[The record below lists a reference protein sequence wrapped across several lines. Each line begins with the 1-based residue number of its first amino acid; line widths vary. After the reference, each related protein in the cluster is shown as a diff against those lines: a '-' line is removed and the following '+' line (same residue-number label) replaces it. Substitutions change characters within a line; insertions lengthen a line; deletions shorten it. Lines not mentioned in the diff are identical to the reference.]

1 MNEEQAPARA
11 GSENNEGLQRNDFR
25 TVLDLVEPGSRVL
38 DLGCGDG
45 TLLQLLRARKQA
57 SGYGVEMDQRLI
69 MECIARGLSVFQG
82 NLDEGLRDFEDQSFD
97 YVILNQTLPAVHR
110 PAYVMDEMLRVGKMG
125 IVSFPNFACWRV
137 RWHLLTR
144 GRMPVDEIIPYEW
157 YDTPNIHHLT
167 VVDFEEFCRKQGVA
181 IRRAFYFRQLSR
193 GHAVTRM
200 LRPNLRAGYALF
212 VIAREP

>member
-82 NLDEGLRDFEDQSFD
+82 NLDEGLRDFEDQGPVLHFNFQGIQHLRQMLCLEFD
-97 YVILNQTLPAVHR
+97 
-110 PAYVMDEMLRVGKMG
+110 
-125 IVSFPNFACWRV
+125 
-137 RWHLLTR
+137 
-144 GRMPVDEIIPYEW
+144 VDAGAH
-157 YDTPNIHHLT
+157 DLD
-167 VVDFEEFCRKQGVA
+167 DFTE
-181 IRRAFYFRQLSR
+181 
-193 GHAVTRM
+193 
-200 LRPNLRAGYALF
+200 
-212 VIAREP
+212 